1 MFLSQSKL
9 TLKVIIN
16 TRGNALIPWYYSN
29 PTCHFS
35 LIIAPHYTAH
45 FAKLFMILYYLHYLF
60 YLLLHTSVCLK
71 KNVYLPHLS
80 VTFSPKLN
88 ASGR

>member
-71 KNVYLPHLS
+71 KMCICLI
-80 VTFSPKLN
+80 
-88 ASGR
+88 